1 VLHGEVL
8 QETAREWR
16 ALGRA
21 RRREVIQMTKRGE
34 VHYDPTVADIAYRWA
49 RARIGWG
56 QVSPRGKSAVSWAL
70 IVIAYNLGPR
80 GGRKALWSE
89 WLAERIVTVTDAA
102 RSAS

>member
-1 VLHGEVL
+1 VLHGEAL
-8 QETAREWR
+8 LETAGEWR

-21 RRREVIQMTKRGE
+21 RRREVIEMAKRGE

-56 QVSPRGKSAVSWAL
+56 QVSPRGKSAVTWAL
-70 IVIAYNLGPR
+70 IVIMYNLGPR
-80 GGRKALWSE
+80 GAGKAQWSE
-89 WLAERIVTVTDAA
+89 RLAERIVTATDAA